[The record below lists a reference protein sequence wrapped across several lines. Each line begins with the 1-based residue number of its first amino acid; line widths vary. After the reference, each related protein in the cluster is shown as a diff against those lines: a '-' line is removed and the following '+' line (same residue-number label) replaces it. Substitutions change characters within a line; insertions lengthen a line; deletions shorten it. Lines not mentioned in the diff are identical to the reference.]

1 MANSQRYQYR
11 IIKEMIIQTNQIY
24 PLFSN
29 LETPCAYNSY
39 KQVEKPLSTNICQ
52 VSLVIGKLLGH
63 SIWYLDEAGVIPGL
77 TERRK
82 EDK

>member
-29 LETPCAYNSY
+29 ILSSY
-39 KQVEKPLSTNICQ
+39 KSQPNYTFFNLKYKYRKSTNYSYSVQ
-52 VSLVIGKLLGH
+52 KMNRLQKKNVL
-63 SIWYLDEAGVIPGL
+63 YLI
-77 TERRK
+77 T
-82 EDK
+82 